1 MTNIA
6 RFFAILFLLVMV
18 SCDKQDYDQSF
29 PAENTQ
35 EKLLT
40 DQTVEPEKPAVERKL
55 ITEGRVE
62 FETPAIDSS
71 RNAVLT
77 AVNKYKGYVSS
88 DQAYN
93 SPGRTTVTMVVRI
106 PAGHFDDLLREAT
119 AGIKKFDSKEIE
131 VKDVT
136 EEYLDIEARLKTKKA
151 LEARYAELLKKANT
165 VTEILEIEKQSGELR
180 AEIES
185 IEGRMKYLENRVSF
199 STLTLT
205 FYESTALE
213 KSFGKQ
219 FVQGFKNG
227 WENLILFFVFL
238 VNIWPF
244 VLALL
249 AVIVWMTM
257 KARRKKSTE

>member
-1 MTNIA
+1 MTKIT
-6 RFFAILFLLVMV
+6 RFFALIFLLATIG
-18 SCDKQDYDQSF
+18 CDKQDYDQSF

-35 EKLLT
+35 QKLLT
-40 DQTVEPEKPAVERKL
+40 DQPVEPEKPAVERKL
-55 ITEGRVE
+55 ITEGRVG
-62 FETPAIDSS
+62 FETPSIDSS
-71 RNAVLT
+71 RNAVLR
-77 AVNKYKGYVSS
+77 AVNKYGGYVSS

-119 AGIKKFDSKEIE
+119 AGIKKFDSKEID

-165 VTEILEIEKQSGELR
+165 VTEILEIEKQGGELR
-180 AEIES
+180 VEIES

-205 FYESTALE
+205 FYESTPLD
-213 KSFGKQ
+213 KSFGKK
-219 FVQGFKNG
+219 FAQGFKNG

-244 VLALL
+244 VLLL
-249 AVIVWMTM
+249 VAVIVGLRMN
-257 KARRKKSTE
+257 ARRKKNT